1 MGLWRLEMAR
11 FPFSW
16 VVDPDAKAD
25 LLYDLARELVDVEE
39 LECLEDR
46 SPPAGSD
53 RPGPSCFH
61 PRTA

>member
-1 MGLWRLEMAR
+1 MARWRLEMAR

-16 VVDPDAKAD
+16 VADPDTKAD
-25 LLYDLARELVDVEE
+25 LLYDLARALVDVEE

>member
-1 MGLWRLEMAR
+1 MAR

-16 VVDPDAKAD
+16 VADPDTKAD
-25 LLYDLARELVDVEE
+25 LLYDLVRELVDVEE
-39 LECLEDR
+39 LECPEDR